1 MASIVME
8 EKAPL
13 KERLKTL
20 DSISS
25 QMNKKFGKVVMG
37 RIGDNPEIMERLK
50 IKFIPTPSL
59 ELNEATGGGFPR
71 RRCSIITGKEDS
83 GKTSLVLETIAKN
96 QKEDPNF
103 VAGWLET
110 ENSLEEDYIINTFGI
125 DPERF
130 FLIPMDTTVGA
141 EKTLDIVQSI
151 IAAGSLDLFCI
162 NSLRCL
168 VPSKDMENAM
178 EDVSVATA
186 ARLNSKMTK
195 RLNAIVAQNDIAF
208 ILIGHLSTSIGS
220 MSRDNLELSG
230 GLAIR
235 YWSQLTLD
243 LRRNAIMAGDPIGQ
257 EEGVK
262 IAVKIKKNHCIPS
275 RFPYARVT
283 YYAIFGE
290 GIEQYLSAL
299 DLGEK
304 AGIIQKGGA
313 WIYWREGDKELGKFN
328 GKAAYREYMK
338 EHPDVFQ
345 KFLAHIKGEGIEV
358 EKLSEDEVKEIQ
370 SEEKLLEENIKVDK
384 NELDKNVEELFESGT
399 KKKSKKK

>member
-1 MASIVME
+1 MASIVSE

-110 ENSLEEDYIINTFGI
+110 ENSLEEDYIINTFSI

-275 RFPYARVT
+275 RFPYARVI

-313 WIYWREGDKELGKFN
+313 WIYWRESDKELGKFN

-384 NELDKNVEELFESGT
+384 NELDKDVEELFESGT